1 MVKGNMYYVALM
13 KSLSISDCTFSQGYN
28 DQILWIQ
35 KCIKRKA
42 DEKEKRGKL
51 HSYHDS
57 FLLIY
62 VPEFI

>member
-1 MVKGNMYYVALM
+1 MAKGNMYYVMM
-13 KSLSISDCTFSQGYN
+13 KSLSISEGYK

-42 DEKEKRGKL
+42 DEKEKRGKI
-51 HSYHDS
+51 HFYHNS

-62 VPEFI
+62 VREFI

>member
-1 MVKGNMYYVALM
+1 MAKGNMYYVMM
-13 KSLSISDCTFSQGYN
+13 KSLSISEGYK

-51 HSYHDS
+51 HSYHNS

>member
-1 MVKGNMYYVALM
+1 MAKGNMYYVMM
-13 KSLSISDCTFSQGYN
+13 KSLSISEGYK

-51 HSYHDS
+51 HSYHNS
-57 FLLIY
+57 FFTDL
-62 VPEFI
+62 